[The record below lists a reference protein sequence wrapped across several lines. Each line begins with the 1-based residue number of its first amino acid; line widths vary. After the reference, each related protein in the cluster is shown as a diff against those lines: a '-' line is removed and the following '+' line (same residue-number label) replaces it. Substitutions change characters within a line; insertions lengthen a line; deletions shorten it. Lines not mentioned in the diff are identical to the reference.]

1 MIGGI
6 GSSNNNKGG
15 GDIQAITYTVEDFL
29 LVTAKRVRPSFSLVS
44 STSEPEDTYTMSDQN
59 YHRATVFMM
68 IFVVDLVEVILW
80 LVSTGKFSQGDIYTP
95 FTTPIPTFKI
105 RPRPHS
111 V

>member
-59 YHRATVFMM
+59 YHRATVFLM

-80 LVSTGKFSQGDIYTP
+80 LG
-95 FTTPIPTFKI
+95 
-105 RPRPHS
+105 
-111 V
+111 